1 VGKRG
6 RRGERLHAKV
16 GLQRVAVGPVDL
28 HLRDRGHQRP
38 SAPIR
43 GHQGLSG
50 VIRGHQRSSTAIRY
64 HLWPSEAISR
74 NQWQSVAISG
84 HQWQSEAI
92 SLSTCL
98 STSASPDCN
107 GTCGEA
113 IRKRGRRGEH
123 LHASERIPRLQRHL
137 DRPWRVNASQGGAC
151 AGGDP
156 SQDALGRETH
166 SLQSRTLGLHAMRD
180 AISGTQWHAE
190 AHRGTP
196 RPSRGADAPSRAP
209 LPASEAAACSK
220 SWRPLRRNEPRST
233 RRTCE

>member
-16 GLQRVAVGPVDL
+16 GSQRVAVGPVDL
-28 HLRDRGHQRP
+28 HLRDCGHQRP
-38 SAPIR
+38 SVPIR
-43 GHQGLSG
+43 GHQGPSG
-50 VIRGHQRSSTAIRY
+50 VIRGHQRSSAAIRY

-123 LHASERIPRLQRHL
+123 LHASERMQGRRGEHLHASERMRGRRAEHLHASERIPRL
-137 DRPWRVNASQGGAC
+137 
-151 AGGDP
+151 
-156 SQDALGRETH
+156 T
-166 SLQSRTLGLHAMRD
+166 
-180 AISGTQWHAE
+180 
-190 AHRGTP
+190 
-196 RPSRGADAPSRAP
+196 AP
-209 LPASEAAACSK
+209 
-220 SWRPLRRNEPRST
+220 
-233 RRTCE
+233 

>member
-16 GLQRVAVGPVDL
+16 GSQRVAVGPVDL

-50 VIRGHQRSSTAIRY
+50 VIRGHQRSSAAIRY

-113 IRKRGRRGEH
+113 IGKRGRRGEH

-166 SLQSRTLGLHAMRD
+166 SLQSRTH
-180 AISGTQWHAE
+180 
-190 AHRGTP
+190 
-196 RPSRGADAPSRAP
+196 
-209 LPASEAAACSK
+209 SECMQ
-220 SWRPLRRNEPRST
+220 
-233 RRTCE
+233 